1 MDADLGN
8 DDQLILM
15 APQECL
21 HVSGPPSH
29 LLSAFGADAQPG
41 PGDEKLKGAATAQNF
56 SYFKNDI
63 WTHLQVSQRWCPFL
77 HWKIRLGGA
86 ISSKHTCVI
95 IIIIVTIL

>member
-8 DDQLILM
+8 DHQLILI

-41 PGDEKLKGAATAQNF
+41 PGDEKLAKALFYISKMTSLLTCKF
-56 SYFKNDI
+56 
-63 WTHLQVSQRWCPFL
+63 HR
-77 HWKIRLGGA
+77 GGA
-86 ISSKHTCVI
+86 HFYTGRFAWVGPSLPNTPVS
-95 IIIIVTIL
+95 

>member
-41 PGDEKLKGAATAQNF
+41 PGDEKLPKALF
-56 SYFKNDI
+56 YI
-63 WTHLQVSQRWCPFL
+63 
-77 HWKIRLGGA
+77 
-86 ISSKHTCVI
+86 
-95 IIIIVTIL
+95 